1 MGLDGVTLVMEVE
14 DHFGITL
21 QDSSAERILTVG
33 DLVELIHGRLMAAQD
48 SYCPTLSTFL
58 KLRATVR
65 AFTGD
70 KILRI
75 RPRDKIIETLT
86 ATQRCELWKRLED
99 LLGTFPRPLRRP
111 PALRTALEIS
121 AAVFLITAL
130 VTAAAIDFRVF
141 PLTLAVAAL
150 TIYSLHVFTVRF
162 RVTPPSGWET
172 FGDVTIKIIGTTM
185 ATKQLN
191 LRTIEDVF
199 DELRPIIVET
209 LGVDI
214 SEVVLTARFIEDL
227 DVG

>member
-1 MGLDGVTLVMEVE
+1 MGLDGVALVIEVE

-58 KLRATVR
+58 KLRA
-65 AFTGD
+65 
-70 KILRI
+70 
-75 RPRDKIIETLT
+75 
-86 ATQRCELWKRLED
+86 
-99 LLGTFPRPLRRP
+99 
-111 PALRTALEIS
+111 
-121 AAVFLITAL
+121 
-130 VTAAAIDFRVF
+130 
-141 PLTLAVAAL
+141 
-150 TIYSLHVFTVRF
+150 TVRF